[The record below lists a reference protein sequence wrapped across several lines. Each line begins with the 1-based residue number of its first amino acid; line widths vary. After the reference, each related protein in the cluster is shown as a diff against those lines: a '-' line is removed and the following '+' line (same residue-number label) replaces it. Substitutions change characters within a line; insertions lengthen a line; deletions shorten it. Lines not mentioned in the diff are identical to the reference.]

1 MKLPDNENL
10 TAVKEKILPVLK
22 KYRAVLAVL
31 LAGVLLLTSG
41 HSGNTEQ
48 VQTVSA
54 DTTVSQSFDL
64 NDFQQELQARLA
76 AISGAGRVELM
87 LSLDQTEES
96 VYAVNTRQTSGSDS
110 RSLESDVSVVSNG
123 SCGETP
129 VTVKRVLPVFRGAVV
144 LCDGADDAS
153 VRLSV
158 TQAVSTVRHRRRQS
172 YGSENEIRYI
182 RYTNSLGGQA
192 DEEDQKTRSGLRCDR
207 AAAVRSGLPE
217 LELR

>member
-48 VQTVSA
+48 VQTASA

-87 LSLDQTEES
+87 LSLDQTEA

-110 RSLESDVSVVSNG
+110 RSRESDVSVVSNG

-158 TQAVSTVRHRRRQS
+158 TQAVSTVCGIGADKVTVLKMQS
-172 YGSENEIRYI
+172 D
-182 RYTNSLGGQA
+182 T
-192 DEEDQKTRSGLRCDR
+192 
-207 AAAVRSGLPE
+207 
-217 LELR
+217 

>member
-10 TAVKEKILPVLK
+10 TAVREKILPVLK

-31 LAGVLLLTSG
+31 LAGVLLLSSG

-48 VQTVSA
+48 VQTASA

-87 LSLDQTEES
+87 LDQTEES

-110 RSLESDVSVVSNG
+110 RSRESDVSVVSNG

-158 TQAVSTVRHRRRQS
+158 TQAVSTVCGIGADKVTVLKMQS
-172 YGSENEIRYI
+172 D
-182 RYTNSLGGQA
+182 T
-192 DEEDQKTRSGLRCDR
+192 
-207 AAAVRSGLPE
+207 
-217 LELR
+217 

>member
-10 TAVKEKILPVLK
+10 TAVRERILPVLK

-31 LAGVLLLTSG
+31 LAGVLLLALG

-48 VQTVSA
+48 VQTASA

-110 RSLESDVSVVSNG
+110 RESDVSVVSNG

-158 TQAVSTVRHRRRQS
+158 TQAVSTVCGIGADKVTVLKMQS
-172 YGSENEIRYI
+172 D
-182 RYTNSLGGQA
+182 T
-192 DEEDQKTRSGLRCDR
+192 
-207 AAAVRSGLPE
+207 
-217 LELR
+217 

>member
-1 MKLPDNENL
+1 M
-10 TAVKEKILPVLK
+10 K

-31 LAGVLLLTSG
+31 LAGVLLLASG

-48 VQTVSA
+48 VQTASA

-110 RSLESDVSVVSNG
+110 RSRESDVSVVSNG

-129 VTVKRVLPVFRGAVV
+129 G
-144 LCDGADDAS
+144 D
-153 VRLSV
+153 
-158 TQAVSTVRHRRRQS
+158 
-172 YGSENEIRYI
+172 
-182 RYTNSLGGQA
+182 GQA
-192 DEEDQKTRSGLRCDR
+192 RSAGIPRCGR
-207 AAAVRSGLPE
+207 AVRWRG
-217 LELR
+217 

>member
-10 TAVKEKILPVLK
+10 TAVKERILPVLK

-41 HSGNTEQ
+41 HSGNTGQ
-48 VQTVSA
+48 VQT
-54 DTTVSQSFDL
+54 
-64 NDFQQELQARLA
+64 
-76 AISGAGRVELM
+76 
-87 LSLDQTEES
+87 
-96 VYAVNTRQTSGSDS
+96 YAVNTRQTSGSDS
-110 RSLESDVSVVSNG
+110 RSRESDVSVVSNG

-158 TQAVSTVRHRRRQS
+158 TQAVSTVCGIGADKVTVLKMQS
-172 YGSENEIRYI
+172 D
-182 RYTNSLGGQA
+182 T
-192 DEEDQKTRSGLRCDR
+192 
-207 AAAVRSGLPE
+207 
-217 LELR
+217 

>member
-48 VQTVSA
+48 VQTASA

-64 NDFQQELQARLA
+64 NDFQQELETRLSG
-76 AISGAGRVELM
+76 ISGAGRVELM

-96 VYAVNTRQTSGSDS
+96 VYAVNTRQTSGSDAAAGKAMS
-110 RSLESDVSVVSNG
+110 AWYR
-123 SCGETP
+123 TAAMAKRP
-129 VTVKRVLPVFRGAVV
+129 VTVKHVLPVFRGAVV
-144 LCDGADDAS
+144 LCDG
-153 VRLSV
+153 
-158 TQAVSTVRHRRRQS
+158 RR
-172 YGSENEIRYI
+172 
-182 RYTNSLGGQA
+182 
-192 DEEDQKTRSGLRCDR
+192 
-207 AAAVRSGLPE
+207 
-217 LELR
+217 

>member
-1 MKLPDNENL
+1 M
-10 TAVKEKILPVLK
+10 K
-22 KYRAVLAVL
+22 KYRCAGGIARGRAAAHLEAQRKHGAGADRKCGHNGFAVVRPGRFSTGTAGAV
-31 LAGVLLLTSG
+31 
-41 HSGNTEQ
+41 
-48 VQTVSA
+48 
-54 DTTVSQSFDL
+54 
-64 NDFQQELQARLA
+64 A

-110 RSLESDVSVVSNG
+110 RSRESDVSVVSNG

-158 TQAVSTVRHRRRQS
+158 TQAVSTVCGIGADKVTVLKMQS
-172 YGSENEIRYI
+172 D
-182 RYTNSLGGQA
+182 T
-192 DEEDQKTRSGLRCDR
+192 
-207 AAAVRSGLPE
+207 
-217 LELR
+217 

>member
-10 TAVKEKILPVLK
+10 TAVRERILPVLK

-41 HSGNTEQ
+41 HSGNTGQ
-48 VQTVSA
+48 VQTASA

-110 RSLESDVSVVSNG
+110 RKSDVSVVSNG

-158 TQAVSTVRHRRRQS
+158 TQAVSTVCGIGADKVTVLKMQS
-172 YGSENEIRYI
+172 D
-182 RYTNSLGGQA
+182 T
-192 DEEDQKTRSGLRCDR
+192 
-207 AAAVRSGLPE
+207 
-217 LELR
+217 

>member
-10 TAVKEKILPVLK
+10 TAVKERILPVLK

-48 VQTVSA
+48 VQTASA

-64 NDFQQELQARLA
+64 NDLQARLA
-76 AISGAGRVELM
+76 AISGAGRVELI

-110 RSLESDVSVVSNG
+110 RSRESDVSVVSNG

-158 TQAVSTVRHRRRQS
+158 TQAVSTVCGIGADKVTVLKMQS
-172 YGSENEIRYI
+172 D
-182 RYTNSLGGQA
+182 T
-192 DEEDQKTRSGLRCDR
+192 
-207 AAAVRSGLPE
+207 
-217 LELR
+217 

>member
-22 KYRAVLAVL
+22 KYRAAPAVL

-48 VQTVSA
+48 VQTTSA

-96 VYAVNTRQTSGSDS
+96 VYAGHSHPPD
-110 RSLESDVSVVSNG
+110 
-123 SCGETP
+123 
-129 VTVKRVLPVFRGAVV
+129 KR
-144 LCDGADDAS
+144 
-153 VRLSV
+153 
-158 TQAVSTVRHRRRQS
+158 
-172 YGSENEIRYI
+172 E
-182 RYTNSLGGQA
+182 
-192 DEEDQKTRSGLRCDR
+192 
-207 AAAVRSGLPE
+207 
-217 LELR
+217 